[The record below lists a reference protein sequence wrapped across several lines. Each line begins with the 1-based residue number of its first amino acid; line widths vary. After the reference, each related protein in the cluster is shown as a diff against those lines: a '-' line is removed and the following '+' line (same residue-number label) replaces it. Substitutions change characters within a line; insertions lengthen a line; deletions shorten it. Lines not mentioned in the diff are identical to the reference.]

1 MAGASQSPGTPYSRR
16 IVLVTGRTA
25 LRTILSLESKEDGL
39 DLGLEGKVA
48 LVTAASKGLGRAIA
62 TELAREGASVVIS
75 SRDEEALARTAAE
88 IREETNADV
97 DLRAADLTSAE
108 EIGALISHAVDRFGG
123 IDVLVNNTGGPP
135 AGTFED
141 LDDGEWQGAFDQILL
156 SLIRCVR
163 GVLPSMR
170 ERGGGRI
177 VNVASSSIKQPIE
190 NLTLSNTFR
199 AGLAGLAKNLSLELA
214 PAGILVNT
222 LGPGRI
228 STARSESMDTSQA
241 ESRGVPVE
249 EVRGEFEARIPL
261 GRYGTPE
268 EFARTA
274 AFLASPANSYVTG
287 QAILVDGGMVR
298 AL

>member
-1 MAGASQSPGTPYSRR
+1 
-16 IVLVTGRTA
+16 V
-25 LRTILSLESKEDGL
+25 
-39 DLGLEGKVA
+39 DLGLQGKVA
-48 LVTAASKGLGRAIA
+48 IVVAASSGLGRAIA
-62 TELAREGASVVIS
+62 TELAREGARVVIS
-75 SRDEEALARTAAE
+75 SRDADALAETAAE
-88 IREETNADV
+88 VREETGGV
-97 DLRAADLTSAE
+97 VEHRAADLTRA
-108 EIGALISHAVDRFGG
+108 GDVDALVSFTTERFGG
-123 IDVLVNNTGGPP
+123 VDVLVNNTGGPP

-141 LDDGEWQGAFDQILL
+141 FEDGDWQSAFELILL

-177 VNVASSSIKQPIE
+177 VNVASSSVKQPIE
-190 NLTLSNTFR
+190 NLILSNTFR
-199 AGLAGLAKNLSLELA
+199 AGLAGLAKSLAIELA
-214 PAGILVNT
+214 PDGILVNT

-228 STARSESMDTSQA
+228 STARSRSMDESQA
-241 ESRGVPVE
+241 ESQGVPVE
-249 EVRGEFEARIPL
+249 EIRGRFEARIPV

-268 EFARTA
+268 EFARVA